1 MTTYH
6 KVTLFPRD
14 KGFLMFTKEEK
25 ERIRN
30 FITPD
35 LRPSYLLFKDKN
47 EHPDK
52 YALEE
57 EQSLVKIKPRKCMA
71 NYFEQFR
78 DDFVTNV
85 SVNNTSVNNTSVK
98 EELE

>member
-1 MTTYH
+1 MTVYH
-6 KVTLFPRD
+6 ELTLFPID
-14 KGFLMFTKEEK
+14 KGFSPRGFLMFTDEEK
-25 ERIRN
+25 ERIKK

-57 EQSLVKIKPRKCMA
+57 EQSSVKIKPRKCMA

-78 DDFVTNV
+78 DDFV
-85 SVNNTSVNNTSVK
+85 NNTSVK
-98 EELE
+98 EEL